1 MKLRGL
7 RQIRQRRGISI
18 GQLAEVTGLRRE
30 TIAHLEHG
38 QEDPQPYALRR
49 LEVALGVSAAEL
61 YGGPPAPA
69 HTVPALLLP
78 TADLAAD
85 AHPRRPVAVR

>member
-1 MKLRGL
+1 MMKLRGL

-49 LEVALGVSAAEL
+49 LEAALGASAADL
-61 YGGPPAPA
+61 YAGPRVQTSPTPAEPM
-69 HTVPALLLP
+69 PGE
-78 TADLAAD
+78 AAD
-85 AHPRRPVAVR
+85 VYAPRPVAVR

>member
-49 LEVALGVSAAEL
+49 LEAALSVTTAEL
-61 YGGPPAPA
+61 CNGSGA
-69 HTVPALLLP
+69 
-78 TADLAAD
+78 LAASSLEQPVPGGGRD
-85 AHPRRPVAVR
+85 TYLWRPVTAR